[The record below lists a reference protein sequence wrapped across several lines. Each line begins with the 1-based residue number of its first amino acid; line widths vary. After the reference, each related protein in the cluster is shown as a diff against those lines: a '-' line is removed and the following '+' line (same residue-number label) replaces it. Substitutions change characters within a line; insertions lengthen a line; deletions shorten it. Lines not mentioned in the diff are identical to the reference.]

1 MSSDRTPKPA
11 PPPDTHRVQYTVL
24 PFLLVFLLSV
34 CALYASFEERG
45 TGEGVAKEDDRKK
58 SGHLLTYSSTPCE

>member
-24 PFLLVFLLSV
+24 PFLLVFLFSV
-34 CALYASFEERG
+34 CALYAIFEERG

-58 SGHLLTYSSTPCE
+58 PGRPPKYSPTPCE